1 MTKGA
6 YELSLYIARVAKA
19 SICCLWWDTLYNRLG
34 VGEDFRLEYM
44 EIAQL
49 CSFFKVTVIALT
61 ATSNKKIK
69 EEIMSTLQ
77 LNDKDTDTISFSSY
91 RQNIYLQCLK
101 QEFSD
106 FDDDL
111 K

>member
-1 MTKGA
+1 
-6 YELSLYIARVAKA
+6 
-19 SICCLWWDTLYNRLG
+19 
-34 VGEDFRLEYM
+34 M
-44 EIAQL
+44 EKAQL
-49 CSFFKVTVIALT
+49 SSFFKVPVIALT

-69 EEIMSTLQ
+69 EYIMSTLQ
-77 LNDKDTDTISFSSY
+77 LNDEDTDTTFFSPN